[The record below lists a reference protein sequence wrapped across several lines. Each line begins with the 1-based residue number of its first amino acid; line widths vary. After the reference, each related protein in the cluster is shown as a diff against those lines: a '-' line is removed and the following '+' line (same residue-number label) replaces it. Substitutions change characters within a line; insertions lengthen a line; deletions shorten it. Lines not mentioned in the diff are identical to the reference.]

1 MSLQVRPI
9 GFDKERRRFIELL
22 WKVYRD
28 DPMWVPPLRRQLAR
42 QLDARHN
49 AFLTYGTAQL
59 FLAERDGEV
68 VGRISAH
75 LNPVHDATHN
85 ERGGFFGFFESID
98 DPAVA
103 QALLESAEDWL
114 AQHQVDWVR
123 GPISFTMNQEVGI
136 LIEGWDTPPTVGM
149 AHSRDYYPALMEGA
163 GYRKAKDLYAW
174 SYALGTLNKRLAA
187 LYDRVAARPNVHI
200 REFERKHFHRDV
212 RIAAQIFN
220 EGWADN
226 WGFVPISEA
235 EADQLAD
242 DLNQFASPGTTSM
255 IEIDGEPAAMVVGVP
270 DLNHVIR
277 DIDGRLFPLGAIKL
291 KWRLWRGSPRGRCIL
306 LGMRAQYHRNFSA
319 GVAALLW
326 GQIHHSGKRCGYEWA
341 ELGWVLEDND
351 LVNKS
356 IESVGARLYKR
367 YRIYQKDAAG
377 AQPAPGDAGSVVTA
391 ESPA

>member
-1 MSLQVRPI
+1 M
-9 GFDKERRRFIELL
+9 
-22 WKVYRD
+22 
-28 DPMWVPPLRRQLAR
+28 
-42 QLDARHN
+42 
-49 AFLTYGTAQL
+49 
-59 FLAERDGEV
+59 

-136 LIEGWDTPPTVGM
+136 LSEGWDTPPTVGM

-277 DIDGRLFPLGAIKL
+277 DIDGRLFPLRGDQAQVAPLAWLSPWPLHPPGHARAIPPELQRRRRCLAMGADPPL
-291 KWRLWRGSPRGRCIL
+291 GQALRLRVGGAGLGVGR
-306 LGMRAQYHRNFSA
+306 Q
-319 GVAALLW
+319 
-326 GQIHHSGKRCGYEWA
+326 
-341 ELGWVLEDND
+341 
-351 LVNKS
+351 
-356 IESVGARLYKR
+356 
-367 YRIYQKDAAG
+367 
-377 AQPAPGDAGSVVTA
+377 
-391 ESPA
+391 